1 MVRRE
6 QRKIESVRRF
16 GCHWLRPRTLMNLAK
31 LLLVLAAAGFA
42 YQYWTKHHQAS
53 EATAS
58 ASSTESRN
66 GFVDLPPVTGANPAR
81 VLVIAAEDCPEA
93 AAQRADR
100 LAEQLSQSGIPV
112 TRAHE
117 VSFNIPNASIA
128 QRINTVMNGEP
139 PIVFVGGKAKSN
151 PSLDEVTAEFK
162 AAQLP

>member
-1 MVRRE
+1 
-6 QRKIESVRRF
+6 
-16 GCHWLRPRTLMNLAK
+16 MNFTK
-31 LLLVLAAAGFA
+31 LLLVLAASGFA

-66 GFVDLPPVTGANPAR
+66 GFVDLPPVTGANPAG

-117 VSFNIPNASIA
+117 VSFNIPNGDASIA
-128 QRINTVMNGEP
+128 QRINTVMNGEL

-151 PSLDEVTAEFK
+151 PSLDEVSAEFK